1 MSADHPNPVTWD
13 AVCKGIIDHAAGILT
28 SGETADPDMAVFFA
42 MDEWLGGGI
51 MIADEA
57 DILALGIEGVTAENF
72 ADLLD
77 SNVLVAARADARLAG
92 FEGRFLDPELLAAS
106 DPGLTA

>member
-1 MSADHPNPVTWD
+1 MSAGTGTALTWD
-13 AVCKGIIDHAAGILT
+13 EIRKDIMDRAAAILT
-28 SGETADPDMAVFFA
+28 SGEAADPDMAVFFA
-42 MDEWLGGGI
+42 MDEWVGGG
-51 MIADEA
+51 MCIADEG

-72 ADLLD
+72 ADLFD
-77 SNVLVAARADARLAG
+77 GNVLEAARADARLAG